1 VALGDLLELRKR
13 QAGTRKEHYY
23 REYVGANGYRP
34 GESKTAFLARHGAGP
49 GPADPDKVP
58 YYLLI
63 VGDPESIP
71 FSFQYQ
77 LDVQYAVGR
86 IHFDSVEGYAT
97 YARSVV
103 AAESRQIALP
113 RRAVFFGV
121 RNPDDRATELSAGQ
135 LVAPLAA
142 SVAVD
147 RSDWEVQSFLGDEA
161 TKARAK

>member
-1 VALGDLLELRKR
+1 MRCIEPLAHRR
-13 QAGTRKEHYY
+13 QQATQQHEHYY
-23 REYVGANGYRP
+23 QEYVGVKAYRP
-34 GESKTAFLARHGAGP
+34 GESKLEFLARHGAGP

-71 FSFQYQ
+71 YAFQYQ

-86 IHFDSVEGYAT
+86 IHFETLEEYAQ

-103 AAESRQIALP
+103 TAENGSVVRP

-121 RNPDDRATELSAGQ
+121 QNPDDRATTLSAND
-135 LVAPLAA
+135 LVQPLAEQLC
-142 SVAVD
+142 
-147 RSDWEVQSFLGDEA
+147 RSRVGRCTPCCQNRPPKRG
-161 TKARAK
+161 